1 MEENREL
8 IVDAFNIIAK
18 GMEEKQR
25 EELLVLLLADILK
38 NDPEKAMRFVVQ
50 VKESEV
56 E

>member
-8 IVDAFNIIAK
+8 IVDAFNIAK
-18 GMEEKQR
+18 GMEAKQR
-25 EELLVLLLADILK
+25 RELLVLLLADLLK

-50 VKESEV
+50 VRESKV